1 MKLALA
7 ALAAVS
13 LSGLAACSGVHSATR
28 PGASAAARDASLVE
42 VRQTGFDGAYRIVS
56 FSTWDV
62 DPSETLPAEAPTGV
76 VDDMRSEAAAQ
87 GAELLLV
94 ERWDDPYRK
103 AYYGIGAI
111 KDALASRDIPTCGQ
125 PTFDAAIAAARATAA
140 SCVREIRARRPQ
152 MRGSVT
158 VAFEIDPDGKTLRA
172 APTPESSR
180 DSEFQAC
187 VVEAVYATEWGAPL
201 QFSCQARIGVDS
213 VDGVE
218 PATVR

>member
-28 PGASAAARDASLVE
+28 PGASATARDPSLVE
-42 VRQTGFDGAYRIVS
+42 VRATGFDGAYRIVS

-62 DPSETLPAEAPTGV
+62 DPSEPLPAEAPVGV
-76 VDDMRSEAAAQ
+76 IEDMRAEAAAQ
-87 GAELLLV
+87 GAEMLIM
-94 ERWDDPYRK
+94 ERWEDPYRK
-103 AYYGIGAI
+103 AYYGIGAV
-111 KDALASRDIPTCGQ
+111 KDALASREIPTCGQ
-125 PTFDAAIAAARATAA
+125 PTFDAAMTAARATAA
-140 SCVREIRARRPQ
+140 ACVRELRAHRPQ

-158 VAFEIDPDGKTLRA
+158 VAFEVDPDGKTLRG

-187 VVEAVYATEWGAPL
+187 LVDAVYATAWGAPL

-218 PATVR
+218 PATTH